1 MNSRTIVSKSTG
13 YLVIAAV
20 IAGLLSLSPMTYAQ
34 NSTNTSEIKDLYNQ
48 AKNTS
53 MDLVNQAPGVLKGAY
68 NQAKNTS
75 MDLVN
80 QAVTLIKNDTNS
92 SKLLAQLESDFG
104 NLVNEFSNFL
114 SR

>member
-1 MNSRTIVSKSTG
+1 VSKSTS

-34 NSTNTSEIKDLYNQ
+34 NSTNTSEIKDL
-48 AKNTS
+48 
-53 MDLVNQAPGVLKGAY
+53 Y